1 MADILQFT
9 GLIREIHYHACL
21 TDPLTTFP
29 LAGFD
34 INRAKAFGMIQTE
47 DGVLAYAKWVS
58 PKRTQNSPL
67 ARTYHTYANHEA
79 NHDATHEA
87 NHDATHTDTTTRS
100 NPAKKL
106 TIIPVIK
113 DDGREGEIEKIQA
126 STIAW
131 LTLLNTY
138 IVLGYYDQAD
148 RKKDSDRNKL
158 TNHRFNN
165 DFIRSQIQDIAASPL
180 TALQWNQHLLSER
193 FTDIVRRALDAYWE
207 ISDRTG
213 VKIHAYTG
221 MDQYRDAVLAEFG
234 ASQTKESRK
243 APIAQ
248 AFRYKGSST
257 TATFCVQDEWGG
269 LYGIAPD
276 EIVPIDD
283 TYILQESKTAL
294 RKALPDLSEIQES
307 LCKLIL
313 YSNLDTLQLNHQP
326 IEFSTR
332 LKLTGR
338 GIQGQLLLPSGPE
351 PIAAFLRNN
360 ATVFHPQDHTTIQR
374 LNAEAEQNTPLEIE
388 IGGSG

>member
-1 MADILQFT
+1 VADVLNFT

-21 TDPLTTFP
+21 TEPLTTFP

-47 DGVLAYAKWVS
+47 DGELAYAKWVS
-58 PKRTQNSPL
+58 PKRTQNYPL
-67 ARTYHTYANHEA
+67 ARVYQTYSPGSA
-79 NHDATHEA
+79 
-87 NHDATHTDTTTRS
+87 
-100 NPAKKL
+100 AKKM

-113 DDGREGEIEKIQA
+113 DDGREGDIEKIQS

-131 LTLLNTY
+131 LNLLNTY

-148 RKKDSDRNKL
+148 RKKESDRNKL

-165 DFIRSQIQDIAASPL
+165 DFIRSQIQDIATSPL
-180 TALQWNQHLLSER
+180 TALQWNQNLLSER

-221 MDQYRDAVLAEFG
+221 MDQYRDAVLAEFD
-234 ASQTKESRK
+234 AAQNKESRK

-269 LYGIAPD
+269 LYGIAPE
-276 EIVPIDD
+276 EIVPIDGS
-283 TYILQESKTAL
+283 YILQESKIAL

-313 YSNLDTLQLNHQP
+313 YSNLDTLHLNGEAV
-326 IEFSTR
+326 EFSTR

-338 GIQGQLLLPSGPE
+338 GIQGQLLLPCESE
-351 PIAAFLRNN
+351 TIDAFLLDNVK
-360 ATVFHPQDHTTIQR
+360 AFYPQDHTTIRR
-374 LNAEAEQNTPLEIE
+374 LNVESEQNTPLEIE
-388 IGGSG
+388 IGGSN